1 MTDATNAGI
10 VERWRPRACARCG
23 TELGPSL
30 LSCPACHALVHADTL
45 RPLAAT
51 AASLEEEGKL
61 VEARDAWTRA
71 RSLLP
76 AGTQQHDTISARI
89 AALTTRIDQAP
100 ATPARTA
107 VPADAPWWKRAWGA
121 IATVVVLALSKLKLL
136 LLGLTKIKTLF
147 SMLAFFA
154 IYWQIYGWSFALLFV
169 LTIYVHEMGH
179 IAAIRRLGIEASAP
193 MFIPGFGAL
202 VLLRQH
208 IDDPRIDARIG
219 LAGPI
224 WGFAAGLACFIVFRV
239 TNVPVWGAITQ
250 ATGWINLFNLIP
262 VWQLDGSRGFHALT
276 RTQRWMIV
284 AACVAVFLVTHVGM
298 LVLVALVGAYRAL
311 ATTAAEAPDKTAFTT
326 FVALI
331 VALACLSSV
340 TVPGLATP

>member
-30 LSCPACHALVHADTL
+30 LSCPACHSLVHADTL
-45 RPLAAT
+45 RPLAASAT
-51 AASLEEEGKL
+51 ALEEEGKL
-61 VEARDAWTRA
+61 LEARDSWTRA

-76 AGTQQHDTISARI
+76 PGTQQYDAISARI
-89 AALTTRIDQAP
+89 TALTVRIDEAP
-100 ATPARTA
+100 VAAVRAA

-154 IYWQIYGWSFALLFV
+154 IYWQLYGWSFALLFV

-193 MFIPGFGAL
+193 MFIPGLGAL

-224 WGFAAGLACFIVFRV
+224 WGFAAGLACFIVYRA
-239 TNVPVWGAITQ
+239 THIPVWGAMAQ
-250 ATGWINLFNLIP
+250 VTGWINLFNLIP
-262 VWQLDGSRGFHALT
+262 IWQLDGARGFHALT
-276 RTQRWMIV
+276 RAQRWMIV
-284 AACVAVFLVTHVGM
+284 AACVAVFFVTDVKM

-311 ATTAAEAPDKTAFTT
+311 ATKPADAPDTTAFTT

-331 VALACLSSV
+331 VALSCLSTV
-340 TVPGLATP
+340 TV